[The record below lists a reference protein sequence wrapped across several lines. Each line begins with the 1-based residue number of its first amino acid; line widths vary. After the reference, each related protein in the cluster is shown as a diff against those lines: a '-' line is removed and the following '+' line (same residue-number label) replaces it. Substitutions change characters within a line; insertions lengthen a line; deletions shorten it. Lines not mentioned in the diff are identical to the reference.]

1 MPIDAARATDD
12 PKANVVLYS
21 LPGGREVGCHV
32 VPAGT
37 GTHVAHWETC
47 PGADNHRSAPRVE
60 MVELGGPSQGSL
72 F

>member
-1 MPIDAARATDD
+1 MPINAARATGD

-47 PGADNHRSAPRVE
+47 PGADNHRSTPRE
-60 MVELGGPSQGSL
+60 DLPEPPASAQGSL

>member
-1 MPIDAARATDD
+1 MPINAARATDD

-21 LPGGREVGCHV
+21 MPGGREVGCHV

-37 GTHVAHWETC
+37 GTHVSHWETC
-47 PGADNHRSAPRVE
+47 PGADNHRAGAGGEAPA
-60 MVELGGPSQGSL
+60 PSTQGSL